1 MRKGATMPEAID
13 HCALNVALYGPRR
26 GDGRWT
32 MTERGGHGSNSSVQR
47 ERTSL
52 RIGPS
57 ALRWDGEAL
66 VIEIDEFSALLPTR
80 VRGEVRLHPR
90 ALVRQS
96 FALDREGRHRW
107 HPIAPSAR
115 VEVALSAPDVRWSG
129 EGYFD
134 SNAGERPLEHDF
146 SRWNWSRAALANGR
160 SAVLYDVE
168 RRDAEPMSL
177 ALQFSASGEAEAF
190 EAPPRVDLPR
200 TGWRLQRETRADLAS
215 DGSDNARLMRTLED
229 TPFYARS
236 VLTSQL
242 LGERV
247 TAMHESLSLD
257 RFITPACQWMLPFR
271 MPRNAR

>member
-1 MRKGATMPEAID
+1 MPEAID

-32 MTERGGHGSNSSVQR
+32 MTERGAGSVQR
-47 ERTSL
+47 SSTSL

-57 ALRWDGEAL
+57 AVRWDGDAL
-66 VIEIDEFSALLPTR
+66 VIEIDEVSAPLPAR
-80 VRGEVRLHPR
+80 VRGEVRLYPR
-90 ALVRQS
+90 SLVRQS
-96 FALDREGRHRW
+96 FALDSDGRHRW

-115 VEVALSAPDVRWSG
+115 VEVALTAPDLHWSG

-134 SNAGERPLEHDF
+134 SNAGERPLEDDF

-177 ALQFSASGEAEAF
+177 ALRFDASGEAEPF
-190 EAPPRVDLPR
+190 EAPSRVALPR
-200 TGWRLQRETRADLAS
+200 TGWRLQRQTRADIAN
-215 DGSDNARLMRTLED
+215 DGSEITRVMRTLED

-242 LGERV
+242 LGERA

-257 RFITPACQWMLPFR
+257 RFTTPACQWMLPFR